1 MLTRYSSRIA
11 LVAMTVLLPAAAPTM
26 AHEYNGK
33 AVVVFHPWARAT
45 PGGSTIGAA
54 YLDIIGLKTAA
65 GDKLVGASSP
75 GAGHVEMHTH
85 QMDDGVMK
93 MRKIDSVSVSPGQ
106 TKTFAPGGDH
116 LMLFDLKAPL
126 KEGGRLPIT
135 LTFETSGEIAVEAY
149 IESAGAMGKP
159 SPGGSAEGSSSGE
172 KTDSKGSASGSD
184 SGAGQGSHDGH

>member
-1 MLTRYSSRIA
+1 MIRTASCAAPIA
-11 LVAMTVLLPAAAPTM
+11 LAILLTASAPVL

-33 AVVVFHPWARAT
+33 AVVVVHPWARAT

-54 YLDIIGLKTAA
+54 YFDITGVKAAA

-75 GAGHVEMHTH
+75 GAGRVEMHTH

-93 MRKIDSVSVSPGQ
+93 MRKIDSVTVAPGQ
-106 TKTFAPGGDH
+106 TRTFAPGGDH

-159 SPGGSAEGSSSGE
+159 SPGGNAEGSTSGE
-172 KTDSKGSASGSD
+172 KTDSEGSASGSD